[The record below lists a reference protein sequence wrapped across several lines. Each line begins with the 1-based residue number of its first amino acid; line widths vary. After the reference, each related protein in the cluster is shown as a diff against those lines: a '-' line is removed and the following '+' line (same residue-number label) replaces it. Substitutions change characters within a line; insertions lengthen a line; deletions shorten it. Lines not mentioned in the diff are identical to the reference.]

1 MRLISGILTIGF
13 LVGWLNMAYSQI
25 SFSDFFTGRMLR
37 FDFLLA
43 GDQQTA
49 RVIPVHIKK
58 EQHWGGSETNLLDPF
73 EYGNYRFR
81 VYDDASGKLIFSRG
95 FSTLFQEW
103 QTTPEAKTRERAYH
117 QALFFPFPKK
127 AVNLRIDWRNRAGH
141 FDSLYQTEIDP
152 SDIFISHESP
162 GKSEVFRISG
172 NNSPG
177 KAVDLAFL
185 SEGYTRWEQE
195 KFMEDVKR
203 LGNAFLSVAPFSHS
217 REKFNISAVF
227 VPSDESGTDIPGEHI
242 YVNTRFNS
250 SFYTFGTDRYLTVSD
265 MKPVYDAAATVPW
278 DQLVVLVN
286 TSRYGGGGIY
296 NLVTVCTSD
305 HELSPKVLVHE
316 LGHAFAGLA
325 DEYYTSGVAYENF
338 YNTEVEPWEPNITT
352 LVNFGSKWKPM
363 VDNSTPV
370 PTPRTLQY
378 ESVTGVFEGGGYMA
392 KGIYSPRQ
400 DCLMKSNRT
409 ERFCPVCQEAILKAI
424 EWQTSTLNF
433 QAD

>member
-13 LVGWLNMAYSQI
+13 LVGSIDMARAQI
-25 SFSDFFTGRMLR
+25 RFSEYFTSHSLR
-37 FDFLLA
+37 FDYLLA
-43 GDQQTA
+43 GDHQTA
-49 RVIPVHIKK
+49 RVIQVRIKK
-58 EQHWGGSETNLLDPF
+58 EPHWGGSITNLLDPF
-73 EYGNYRFR
+73 HYGNYRFLVFDKVSGR
-81 VYDDASGKLIFSRG
+81 VIFSKG

-103 QTTPEAKTRERAYH
+103 QTTPEAKIRERAYS

-127 AVNLRIDWRNRAGH
+127 KVCLRIDWRNRTGQ

-152 SDIFISHESP
+152 SDFYISHESP
-162 GKSEVFRISG
+162 GKPEVLRIAGKSSSEDAI
-172 NNSPG
+172 
-177 KAVDLAFL
+177 DLAFL
-185 SEGYTRWEQE
+185 SEGYTRWEKE
-195 KFMEDVKR
+195 KFIEDVKR
-203 LGNAFLSVAPFSHS
+203 LGNSFLSVAPFSGN

-227 VPSDESGTDIPGEHI
+227 VPSDESGTDIPGEYI
-242 YVNTRFNS
+242 YVNTLFNS

-265 MKPVYDAAATVPW
+265 MKPVYDAAASVPW

-305 HELSPKVLVHE
+305 HELSSRVLVHE

-325 DEYYTSGVAYENF
+325 DEYYTSGVAYENY

-352 LVNFGSKWKPM
+352 LVSFGSKWEPM
-363 VDNSTPV
+363 VDKATPV
-370 PTPRTLQY
+370 PTPRILQY

-409 ERFCPVCQEAILKAI
+409 ENFCPVCKNAILKSI
-424 EWQTSTLNF
+424 DRYTTTFDF
-433 QAD
+433 QAE